1 MSTRTRNCVFYGDI
15 VLVLLTTIAITGFL
29 IWGIVLVINSPI
41 FPEFR
46 VDLLSVSNLSYTY
59 PNFSVSGNWNARF
72 SVHNPNKKFSIS
84 YDLVQSTLVYKPESS
99 LVYEPK
105 FISEIRIPDFS
116 QSMRNETF
124 IDAAFA
130 VSDAYRSMSLGNINV
145 DSTVSFV
152 VKFLGRIKFKDG
164 RGRLVEDYL
173 GRKWDALKVHCE
185 GLVVSLASSNNGA
198 SISGK
203 LVEPR
208 DCKIL

>member
-1 MSTRTRNCVFYGDI
+1 MSTGTNNCVFYSSI
-15 VLVLLTTIAITGFL
+15 VLLLLTSIALTGYL
-29 IWGIVLVINSPI
+29 IRDTVLVINSPR

-46 VDLLSVSNLSYTY
+46 VDSLSVSNLSYTY

-72 SVHNPNKKFSIS
+72 SVQNPNKKFSIS
-84 YDLVQSTLVYKPESS
+84 YDLVQSTLVYEPKS
-99 LVYEPK
+99 LHVYEPE
-105 FISEIRIPDFS
+105 FISEIGIPDFN
-116 QSMRNETF
+116 QSMRKETF

-130 VSDAYRSMSLGNINV
+130 VSDAYRSMSLGYINV

-164 RGRLVEDYL
+164 RGRLVKDYW
-173 GRKWDALKVHCE
+173 GREALKVHCE
-185 GLVVSLASSNNGA
+185 GLVVSLASSHSGA